1 MIGNVPVQR
10 SAQELQQ
17 EAEALKNTVSTEE
30 LEEFKRVF
38 AIVDTDG
45 SGTISLNELQ
55 QLMQNL
61 RKGRPC
67 TRAEV
72 ALVQEAI
79 DADKNES
86 ITLDEFIQAL
96 TRWTASSKGKEK
108 KRMGQFYITKLDQ
121 IILQ

>member
-61 RKGRPC
+61 RR
-67 TRAEV
+67 
-72 ALVQEAI
+72 
-79 DADKNES
+79 
-86 ITLDEFIQAL
+86 IQKL
-96 TRWTASSKGKEK
+96 NKEYWIK
-108 KRMGQFYITKLDQ
+108 V
-121 IILQ
+121 IL

>member
-61 RKGRPC
+61 RKG
-67 TRAEV
+67 
-72 ALVQEAI
+72 
-79 DADKNES
+79 KH
-86 ITLDEFIQAL
+86 
-96 TRWTASSKGKEK
+96 
-108 KRMGQFYITKLDQ
+108 
-121 IILQ
+121 